1 MLQKEDIEENS
12 ETDSELGLAIDKY
25 TKEANQIKENIIV
38 SEEFQV
44 LNDRNRFGNVLREK
58 LSTQAN

>member
-12 ETDSELGLAIDKY
+12 EIDNELGIAIDKY

-38 SEEFQV
+38 SEEFQA

-58 LSTQAN
+58 LSTQTN